1 MAIFDS
7 KKQGGEPLD
16 GYLGRAAEVEGTLR
30 VPDLLRVD
38 GTVRGKVFTSKELV
52 VGEHGLVD
60 AEVDVGILSVAGRVC
75 GKIIVRERL
84 EIHAGGRVE
93 GELHMMTP
101 ALLIEEGGILE
112 GTVKMGTSEASL
124 STDEQPAAQADKKGT
139 KALLVDGMSAGG
151 RSTARKIRS

>member
-1 MAIFDS
+1 MAIFDG

-30 VPDLLRVD
+30 FPDLLRVD
-38 GTVRGKVFTSKELV
+38 GTVRGKVFTAKELV
-52 VGEHGLVD
+52 VGEEGLVD
-60 AEVDVGILSVAGRVC
+60 AEVDVGFLSVAGRVR
-75 GKIIVRERL
+75 GKITVRERL

-112 GTVKMGTSEASL
+112 GTVKMGTSDDSL
-124 STDEQPAAQADKKGT
+124 STPLQVDGQADEDVEET
-139 KALLVDGMSAGG
+139 LLAEGMSVGGEVDG
-151 RSTARKIRS
+151 

>member
-1 MAIFDS
+1 MAIFDG
-7 KKQGGEPLD
+7 KKQGSDPLD

-30 VPDLLRVD
+30 FPDLLRVD
-38 GTVRGKVFTSKELV
+38 GTVRGKVLSSKELV
-52 VGEHGLVD
+52 VGEHGLVE

-93 GELHMMTP
+93 GELHMKTL
-101 ALLIEEGGILE
+101 ALIIEEGGVLE

-124 STDEQPAAQADKKGT
+124 STEGEVHEVPEETDRAE
-139 KALLVDGMSAGG
+139 GMSPTGEVVE
-151 RSTARKIRS
+151 

>member
-1 MAIFDS
+1 MAIFDG

-30 VPDLLRVD
+30 FPDLLRVD

-75 GKIIVRERL
+75 GKITVRERL

-93 GELHMMTP
+93 GELHMKTP

-124 STDEQPAAQADKKGT
+124 STGGQADEEGEE
-139 KALLVDGMSAGG
+139 ALRVDGMFAEGEADG
-151 RSTARKIRS
+151 

>member
-1 MAIFDS
+1 MAIFDG

-30 VPDLLRVD
+30 FPDLLRVD
-38 GTVRGKVFTSKELV
+38 GTVRGKVITSKELV

-60 AEVDVGILSVAGRVC
+60 AELDVGFLSVAGRVT
-75 GKIIVRERL
+75 GKITVRERL

-93 GELHMMTP
+93 GELHMKTP

-112 GTVKMGTSEASL
+112 GTVKMSADEASL
-124 STDEQPAAQADKKGT
+124 SAGSEVPEQDEEGFRAE
-139 KALLVDGMSAGG
+139 GMSTGG
-151 RSTARKIRS
+151 DTEG

>member
-1 MAIFDS
+1 MAIFDG

-30 VPDLLRVD
+30 FPDLLRVD
-38 GTVRGKVFTSKELV
+38 GTVRGKVFTARELV
-52 VGEHGLVD
+52 VGEQGLVD
-60 AEVDVGILSVAGRVC
+60 AEVDVGFLSVAGRVC
-75 GKIIVRERL
+75 GKITVRERL

-124 STDEQPAAQADKKGT
+124 STDGRADEHAAEEADEDGED
-139 KALLVDGMSAGG
+139 ALLAEGMSAGG
-151 RSTARKIRS
+151 EVDG

>member
-1 MAIFDS
+1 MAIFDG

-30 VPDLLRVD
+30 FPDLLRVD
-38 GTVRGKVFTSKELV
+38 GTVRGKVFTAKELV
-52 VGEHGLVD
+52 VGKEGLVD
-60 AEVDVGILSVAGRVC
+60 AEVDVGFLSVAGRVR

-112 GTVKMGTSEASL
+112 GTVKMGTSDDSL
-124 STDEQPAAQADKKGT
+124 STSGQADEDAEE
-139 KALLVDGMSAGG
+139 ALLAEGMSAGG
-151 RSTARKIRS
+151 EVDG

>member
-1 MAIFDS
+1 MAIFDG

-30 VPDLLRVD
+30 FPDLLRVD
-38 GTVRGKVFTSKELV
+38 GTVRGKVFTAKELV
-52 VGEHGLVD
+52 VGDQGLVE
-60 AEVDVGILSVAGRVC
+60 AEVDVGFLSVAGRVC
-75 GKIIVRERL
+75 GKITVRERL

-93 GELHMMTP
+93 GELHMKTP

-124 STDEQPAAQADKKGT
+124 STDGQAVGEDEE
-139 KALLVDGMSAGG
+139 ALLAEGMSLGGEVDGS
-151 RSTARKIRS
+151 

>member
-1 MAIFDS
+1 MAIFDG

-30 VPDLLRVD
+30 FPDLLRVD
-38 GTVRGKVFTSKELV
+38 GTVRGKVFTAKELV
-52 VGEHGLVD
+52 VGEEGLVD
-60 AEVDVGILSVAGRVC
+60 AEVDVGFLSVAGRVR

-112 GTVKMGTSEASL
+112 GTVKMGTSDDSL
-124 STDEQPAAQADKKGT
+124 STSGQADEDDEE
-139 KALLVDGMSAGG
+139 ALLAEGMSAGG
-151 RSTARKIRS
+151 EVDG